1 MMKRVPTVPP
11 MDGLRR
17 HIRNSRMNKGA
28 GQGDSFVRKTYRLP
42 RTVAREKAQEWFK
55 SWPKAAYWTEVESW
69 RQLPDNQIEFT
80 MRRLPT
86 AD

>member
-1 MMKRVPTVPP
+1 MKRVPTIPP

-17 HIRNSRMNKGA
+17 QIRKGRRA
-28 GQGDSFVRKTYRLP
+28 GASTGRDSFVRETFCLP
-42 RTVAREKAQEWFK
+42 RGAAREKAREWFEA
-55 SWPKAAYWTEVESW
+55 WPKAAYWTEVESW

>member
-1 MMKRVPTVPP
+1 MNRVPKTPP
-11 MDGLRR
+11 MEGLRR
-17 HIRNSRMNKGA
+17 RIHKSRMNKGA
-28 GQGDSFVRKTYRLP
+28 ARGDSFVRETFRLP
-42 RTVAREKAQEWFK
+42 RSDARDKAQEWFK

-69 RQLPDNQIEFT
+69 RQLPGDEIEFT